1 MANGSIHAYD
11 RTMLPVA
18 RCCHARGALVFVA
31 ALLIVPGGDFI
42 VMGDSLTAHTRTA
55 LHDAV
60 QDGRAS

>member
-1 MANGSIHAYD
+1 M
-11 RTMLPVA
+11 
-18 RCCHARGALVFVA
+18 FVA